1 MNSKTFTFIRGLTGS
16 VVLIFVG
23 AGAYGYIA
31 NDLPWQDFAN
41 SVGSLAGLLVGIWVK
56 GERSE

>member
-23 AGAYGYIA
+23 TGAYAYIA
-31 NDLPWQDFAN
+31 NGLPWSDFAN

-56 GERSE
+56 GEKSE